1 MKNLNPFVKTL
12 LLLTLPVIVPFIPLL
27 IFAVVVSH
35 ITPATFQDVCSSVPF
50 WITFLILAIGSFIAV
65 GQELFD

>member
-1 MKNLNPFVKTL
+1 MKNLNGVVKLL
-12 LLLTLPVIVPFIPLL
+12 LLLTLPIIIPFIPLMIL
-27 IFAVVVSH
+27 AITVAC

-50 WITFLILAIGSFIAV
+50 WITFVILAIGSFVAV